1 MNNLTSDSKSGLYVE
16 NAGGIKSLN
25 PRIVFILAI
34 SCGITVANIYWAQPL
49 LDSIARTFSSNITT
63 AGLIITLTQIGYAIG
78 LVLLVP
84 LGDILERRKLIV
96 IVLLIASVSL
106 LAAAFSPFIL
116 IFMISSLAIGITSV
130 VAQILVPFS
139 ATLAMEHERGKVVG
153 QVMSGLLL
161 GILLARTLSGII
173 SEYLGWRFVFGIA
186 SGLIILLSI
195 LLNRTLPKSKIETSL
210 TYPQLLK
217 TVWEL
222 VKTERVLRIRSLYG
236 MLAFASFS
244 VLWTSLTFLLAHPPY
259 NYSDAVIGLFGLIG
273 ASGAASANIAGRIA
287 DKGYT
292 KYATGVFLFSIL
304 VSFMLMVF
312 GKTSLTP
319 LILGIIIF
327 DFAAQGTHILNQS
340 EIYKLKPEA
349 RSRLTTAYV
358 TSFFIGG
365 SIGSATSAMI
375 FSRYG
380 WVGVCMLGGIYSL
393 IAISIWVKEL
403 FQE

>member
-1 MNNLTSDSKSGLYVE
+1 MNNLTSDSTDNLYIE
-16 NAGGIKSLN
+16 KAEGIKSLN
-25 PRIVFILAI
+25 PRIVLILAI

-49 LDSIARTFSSNITT
+49 LDSIAHTFGSNITT
-63 AGLIITLTQIGYAIG
+63 AGLIITLTQIGYVIG
-78 LVLLVP
+78 LVFLVP

-96 IVLLIASVSL
+96 IVLLVASVSL
-106 LAAAFSPFIL
+106 ISAAFSPTIL
-116 IFMISSLAIGITSV
+116 IFMAASLAIGVTSV

-139 ATLAMEHERGKVVG
+139 ATLALEHERGKVVG

-173 SEYLGWRFVFGIA
+173 SASLGWRYVFGIA
-186 SGLIILLSI
+186 SVLVIFLSFLLS
-195 LLNRTLPKSKIETSL
+195 RTLPKSKIETSL

-217 TVWEL
+217 TVWDL
-222 VKTERVLRIRSLYG
+222 VKTERLLRIRSLYG
-236 MLAFASFS
+236 MLVFASFS

-259 NYSDAVIGLFGLIG
+259 NFSDAIIGLFGLIG

-292 KYATGVFLFSIL
+292 KSATGIFLFSIL
-304 VSFMLMVF
+304 ASFLIMVF
-312 GKTSLTP
+312 GKTSLVP
-319 LILGIIIF
+319 LIIGIIIF
-327 DFAAQGTHILNQS
+327 DFAAQGAHILNQS

-349 RSRLTTAYV
+349 RSRLTTAYI

-365 SIGSATSAMI
+365 SIGSATSAII
-375 FSRYG
+375 FSKYG

-393 IAISIWVKEL
+393 IAISIWIREL
-403 FQE
+403 F

>member
-1 MNNLTSDSKSGLYVE
+1 MNNLTSDSTDNLYIE
-16 NAGGIKSLN
+16 KAGGIKSLN
-25 PRIVFILAI
+25 PRIVLILAI

-49 LDSIARTFSSNITT
+49 LDSIAHTFGSNITT
-63 AGLIITLTQIGYAIG
+63 AGLIITLTQIGYVIG
-78 LVLLVP
+78 LVFLVP

-96 IVLLIASVSL
+96 IVLLVASVSL
-106 LAAAFSPFIL
+106 ISAAFSSTIL
-116 IFMISSLAIGITSV
+116 IFMAASLAIGVTSV

-139 ATLAMEHERGKVVG
+139 ATLALEHERGKVVG

-173 SEYLGWRFVFGIA
+173 SASLGWRYVFGIA
-186 SGLIILLSI
+186 SVLVIFLSFLLS
-195 LLNRTLPKSKIETSL
+195 RTLPKSKIETSL

-217 TVWEL
+217 TVWDL
-222 VKTERVLRIRSLYG
+222 VKTERLLRIRSLYG
-236 MLAFASFS
+236 MLVFASFS

-259 NYSDAVIGLFGLIG
+259 NFSDAIIGLFGLIG

-292 KYATGVFLFSIL
+292 KSATGIFLFSIL
-304 VSFMLMVF
+304 ASFLIMVF
-312 GKTSLTP
+312 GKTSLVP
-319 LILGIIIF
+319 LIIGIIIF
-327 DFAAQGTHILNQS
+327 DFAAQGAHILNQS

-349 RSRLTTAYV
+349 RSRLTTAYI

-365 SIGSATSAMI
+365 SIGSATSAII
-375 FSRYG
+375 FSKYG

-393 IAISIWVKEL
+393 IAISIWIREL
-403 FQE
+403 F

>member
-1 MNNLTSDSKSGLYVE
+1 MNNLTSDSKSGLYIE
-16 NAGGIKSLN
+16 KAGGIKSLN

-49 LDSIARTFSSNITT
+49 LDSIARTFGSNITT

-106 LAAAFSPFIL
+106 LGAAFSPVIL
-116 IFMISSLAIGITSV
+116 VFMISSLAIGITSV

-195 LLNRTLPKSKIETSL
+195 LLNRTLPKSKIETNL

-236 MLAFASFS
+236 MLVFASFS

-292 KYATGVFLFSIL
+292 KYATGIFLFSIL
-304 VSFMLMVF
+304 VSFVLMVF
-312 GKTSLTP
+312 GKTSLVP
-319 LILGIIIF
+319 LIIGIIIF

-365 SIGSATSAMI
+365 SIGSATSAII

-403 FQE
+403 FKA

>member
-1 MNNLTSDSKSGLYVE
+1 MNNLTSDSTDNLYIE
-16 NAGGIKSLN
+16 KAGGIKSLN
-25 PRIVFILAI
+25 PRIVLILAI

-49 LDSIARTFSSNITT
+49 LDSIAHTFGSNITT
-63 AGLIITLTQIGYAIG
+63 AGLIITLTQIGYVIG
-78 LVLLVP
+78 LVFLVP

-96 IVLLIASVSL
+96 IVLLVASVSL
-106 LAAAFSPFIL
+106 ISAAFSPTIL
-116 IFMISSLAIGITSV
+116 IFMAASLAIGVTSV

-139 ATLAMEHERGKVVG
+139 ATLALEHERGKVVG

-173 SEYLGWRFVFGIA
+173 SASLGWRYVFGIA
-186 SGLIILLSI
+186 SVLVIFLSFLLS
-195 LLNRTLPKSKIETSL
+195 RTLPKSKIETSL

-217 TVWEL
+217 TVWDL
-222 VKTERVLRIRSLYG
+222 VKTERLLRIRSLYG
-236 MLAFASFS
+236 MLVFASFS

-259 NYSDAVIGLFGLIG
+259 NFSDAIIGLFGLIG

-292 KYATGVFLFSIL
+292 KSATGIFLFSIL
-304 VSFMLMVF
+304 ASFLIMVF
-312 GKTSLTP
+312 GKTSLVP
-319 LILGIIIF
+319 LIIGIIIF
-327 DFAAQGTHILNQS
+327 DFAAQGAHILNQS

-349 RSRLTTAYV
+349 RSRLTTAYI

-365 SIGSATSAMI
+365 SIGSATSAII
-375 FSRYG
+375 FSKYG

-393 IAISIWVKEL
+393 IAISIWIREL
-403 FQE
+403 F